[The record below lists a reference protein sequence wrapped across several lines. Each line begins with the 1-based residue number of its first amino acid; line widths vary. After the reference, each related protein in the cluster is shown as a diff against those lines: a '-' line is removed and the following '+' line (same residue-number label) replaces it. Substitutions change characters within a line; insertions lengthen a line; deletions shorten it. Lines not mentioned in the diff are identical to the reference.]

1 MDDNTIER
9 LILAIARW
17 EPTVNHSA
25 LRHALREFNW
35 PANEPNE
42 CLFAAGYVRATLAN
56 HGIDVSKETIATLLE
71 KNWLMDVDATA
82 RNLVD
87 CIGGAK
93 VAHVPAIR
101 DALRAGQWER
111 HDPHP
116 LLPYARGVADKLRE
130 TWPWHTF
137 SDEMLLGVLETGKPG
152 DPSARAMAIRLAD
165 KLNLSDSMVEPIAV
179 ALRTRGW
186 DKGIEQFPSAP
197 APSPIL
203 ATSDVLHFPDPR
215 RQRIEAFAMRALQ
228 GICASGPSSYFTND
242 RLADEAWALGQA
254 MVDREPK

>member
-116 LLPYARGVADKLRE
+116 LLPYARAVADKLRE

-137 SDEMLLGVLETGKPG
+137 SDETLLGVLETGKPG
-152 DPSARAMAIRLAD
+152 DPSAREMAIRLAD
-165 KLNLSDSMVEPIAV
+165 KLNLGNSTVEPIAV
-179 ALRTRGW
+179 ALRYRGW
-186 DKGIEQFPSAP
+186 DGSPPAVVVEQRPD
-197 APSPIL
+197 
-203 ATSDVLHFPDPR
+203 DVLHFPDPR

-242 RLADEAWALGQA
+242 RLAAEAWALGQA